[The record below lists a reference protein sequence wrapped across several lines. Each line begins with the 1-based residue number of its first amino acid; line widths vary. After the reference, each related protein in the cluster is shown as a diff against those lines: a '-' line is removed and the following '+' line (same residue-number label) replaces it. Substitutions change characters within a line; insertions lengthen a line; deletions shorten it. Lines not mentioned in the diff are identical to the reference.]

1 MTPALKPGEVG
12 IHRLDNF
19 MARERTVY
27 NAVSAAEQLPPPE
40 RAALLFY
47 TLRLAAELLPLNG
60 DVLAVLREADLAAD
74 HGLLVAT
81 ADEALAAWRAQGTE
95 PTGEILQL
103 RRHFAASAARL
114 QIPVQPT
121 SPPSA

>member
-1 MTPALKPGEVG
+1 MSPGQRGV
-12 IHRLDNF
+12 HRIDTF
-19 MARERTVY
+19 MERERAVFSAV
-27 NAVSAAEQLPPPE
+27 NAAQQLPQPE

-47 TLRLAAELLPLNG
+47 ALRLAAELLPMN
-60 DVLAVLREADLAAD
+60 DEVLAILREADLAAD

-81 ADEALAAWRAQGTE
+81 ADEALAAWRAEGRE

-114 QIPVQPT
+114 QIPAQPT
-121 SPPSA
+121 SPPPA